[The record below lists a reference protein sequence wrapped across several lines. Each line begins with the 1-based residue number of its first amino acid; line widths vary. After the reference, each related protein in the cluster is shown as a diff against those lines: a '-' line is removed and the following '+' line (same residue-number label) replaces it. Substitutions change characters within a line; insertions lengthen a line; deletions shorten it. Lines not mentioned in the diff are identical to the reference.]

1 MRKIG
6 TMPGEEEAH
15 RFGDFLYVKGIEN
28 EVEHAEGEGFEIWV
42 HDDAQLDAARAHLD
56 RFLEN
61 PAAAE
66 FSADS
71 EAEKKRKQ
79 EALEDKKRKSR
90 IINTERLG
98 YERNFSATAWLPILL
113 AVLCLAATIV
123 AGSLDFLPK
132 SLEPEGLQKQERAEW
147 RITVFS
153 KLMITE
159 LRPPK
164 LEDLVPRGIE
174 EIQALTISPRDILRL
189 SADPTL
195 PEVRRGEVWR
205 LITPIFVHFG
215 LLHIVFN
222 LMWLRDLGGFTHSR
236 FGWAYLAA
244 FVFVSGALSN
254 YAQLLWN
261 GPVFGGMSG
270 VNYALFGFLWMRSKH
285 DRFLAWTLP
294 PSVVQGMLIWFVVC
308 AIGLIPN
315 VANMAHGAGLVI
327 GTAWGFISGKLS
339 KGAY

>member
-1 MRKIG
+1 
-6 TMPGEEEAH
+6 MPGEEDAH

-28 EVEHAEGEGFEIWV
+28 DVEHAEGEGFEIWV

-61 PAAAE
+61 PAAPE

-90 IINTERLG
+90 VINRERLD
-98 YERNFSATAWLPILL
+98 YERNYSAAAWLPILL

-132 SLEPEGLQKQERAEW
+132 SMEPEGLQKQERAEW

-159 LRPPK
+159 LQTPRFD
-164 LEDLVPRGIE
+164 DLKVRTIE
-174 EIQALTISPRDILRL
+174 EISDILPMSPRQILRR

-195 PEVRRGEVWR
+195 PEVRRGEIWR
-205 LITPIFVHFG
+205 LITPVFVHFG
-215 LLHIVFN
+215 LLHIIFN
-222 LMWLRDLGGFTHSR
+222 LMWLRDLGGFTQNR
-236 FGWAYLAA
+236 FGWGYLAV
-244 FVFVSGALSN
+244 FVFITGALSN
-254 YAQLLWN
+254 YAQLLWA
-261 GPVFGGMSG
+261 GPSFGGMSG

-285 DRFLAWTLP
+285 DRFLAWALP
-294 PSVVQGMLIWFVVC
+294 PSIVQTMLIWFFVC
-308 AIGLIPN
+308 AIGLIPG
-315 VANMAHGAGLVI
+315 VANMAHGAGLVL
-327 GTAWGFISGKLS
+327 GMAWGFVSGRLS
-339 KGAY
+339 KGAV